1 MAADDIDPE
10 SARWFLNT
18 AYEPDDWVALFLK
31 SYDTGQVAQRVGPL
45 SWAVS
50 RRCHSWLRAMNAR
63 RFNVYVSVNAIAAG
77 RRARTRDA
85 IASVRHVFLEADH
98 DGKAVLSAV
107 CTRPD
112 IPAPSYVLHSS
123 PGRLHLFWRATR
135 FEPSYIERLQ
145 KQLAVELATDIA
157 ATPITQTTRLPG
169 FLNQKHSTPFL
180 VRIEYRDTQ
189 RRYAPGDFPAL
200 RPDRSPAIVRI
211 QTAPPLAGA
220 LVVERARRYL
230 ALVPP
235 AVTGEHG
242 DLHTFRVCCRL
253 ARGFALDE
261 EQALGVLS
269 EWNERCQPPWTTA
282 ELVEKLRRAAR
293 YGREPIG
300 GLL

>member
-1 MAADDIDPE
+1 MPAFDIDPE
-10 SARWFLNT
+10 SARSFLNT

-31 SYDTGQVAQRVGPL
+31 SYVTGQVAQRVGPL

-50 RRCHSWLRAMNAR
+50 SQCQSWLRTMNSR
-63 RFNVYVSVNAIAAG
+63 RFNVYVSVNAITAG

-85 IASVRHVFLEADH
+85 IASVRHLFLEADH
-98 DGKAVLSAV
+98 DGDGVLSAV
-107 CTRPD
+107 CARPD

-123 PGRLHLFWRATR
+123 PGRLHLFWRASR

-145 KQLAVELATDIA
+145 KQLAVELATDVA

-169 FLNQKHSTPFL
+169 FLNQKHSKPHL

-189 RRYAPGDFPAL
+189 RRYAPDDFPAL
-200 RPDRSPAIVRI
+200 RPDPSPAIVRM
-211 QTAPPLAGA
+211 QTAPPLTGA
-220 LVVERARRYL
+220 PVVERARRYL
-230 ALVPP
+230 ASVPS

-253 ARGFALDE
+253 VRGFALDE
-261 EQALGVLS
+261 AQALSVLS

-282 ELVEKLRRAAR
+282 ELVDKLRRAAR

>member
-1 MAADDIDPE
+1 MPAVDIDPK
-10 SARWFLNT
+10 SACRFLT
-18 AYEPDDWVALFLK
+18 IAYEPTDWVALFLK

-50 RRCHSWLRAMNAR
+50 RQCQSWLRMMNSR
-63 RFNVYVSVNAIAAG
+63 RFNVYVSVNAITAG

-85 IASVRHVFLEADH
+85 IASVRHLFLEADR
-98 DGKAVLSAV
+98 DGDDVLSTV
-107 CTRPD
+107 CARPD

-123 PGRLHLFWRATR
+123 PGRLHLFWRVIR
-135 FEPSYIERLQ
+135 FEPSPIERLQ
-145 KQLAVELATDIA
+145 KQLAVELATDLA

-169 FLNQKHSTPFL
+169 FLNQKHSKPHL
-180 VRIEYRDTQ
+180 VRIEYRDTE
-189 RRYAPGDFPAL
+189 RRYTPDDFPAL
-200 RPDRSPAIVRI
+200 RPVPSPAIVRM
-211 QTAPPLAGA
+211 QTAPALTGA
-220 LVVERARRYL
+220 PVVVRARRYL

-253 ARGFALDE
+253 VRGFALDE
-261 EQALGVLS
+261 AQALSVLL

-282 ELVEKLRRAAR
+282 ELFDKLRRAAR

>member
-1 MAADDIDPE
+1 MPAVDIDPE
-10 SARWFLNT
+10 SARWFLSI

-50 RRCHSWLRAMNAR
+50 RQCQSWLRTMNSH
-63 RFNVYVSVNAIAAG
+63 RFNVYVSVNAITAG

-85 IASVRHVFLEADH
+85 IASVRHLFLEADH
-98 DGKAVLSAV
+98 DGDAVLSAV

-145 KQLAVELATDIA
+145 KQLAVELATDVA
-157 ATPITQTTRLPG
+157 ATPITQTTRVPG
-169 FLNQKHSTPFL
+169 FLNQKHSKPHL

-189 RRYAPGDFPAL
+189 RRYAPDDFPAL
-200 RPDRSPAIVRI
+200 RPDPSPAIVRM
-211 QTAPPLAGA
+211 QTAPPLVGA
-220 LVVERARRYL
+220 PVVERARRYL

-261 EQALGVLS
+261 EQALRVLS

-282 ELVEKLRRAAR
+282 ELVDKLRRAAR

>member
-1 MAADDIDPE
+1 MPAVDIDPE

-18 AYEPDDWVALFLK
+18 AYEPGDWVALFLK
-31 SYDTGQVAQRVGPL
+31 SYETGQVTQRVGPL

-50 RRCHSWLRAMNAR
+50 RQCHSWLRMMNAR

-98 DGKAVLSAV
+98 EGNEVLSAV
-107 CTRPD
+107 CARPD

-145 KQLAVELATDIA
+145 KQLAVEFATDLA

-169 FLNQKHSTPFL
+169 FLNQKHSKPHL
-180 VRIEYRDTQ
+180 VRIEYRDTE
-189 RRYAPGDFPAL
+189 RRYAPADFPAL
-200 RPDRSPAIVRI
+200 RPDPSPAIVRM
-211 QTAPPLAGA
+211 QMAPPLTGTS
-220 LVVERARRYL
+220 VVERARRYL

-242 DLHTFRVCCRL
+242 DLRTFRVCCRL

-261 EQALGVLS
+261 EQALQALS
-269 EWNERCQPPWTTA
+269 EWNQRCQPPWTTA
-282 ELVEKLRRAAR
+282 ELVDKLRRAAR
-293 YGREPIG
+293 YGREPVG